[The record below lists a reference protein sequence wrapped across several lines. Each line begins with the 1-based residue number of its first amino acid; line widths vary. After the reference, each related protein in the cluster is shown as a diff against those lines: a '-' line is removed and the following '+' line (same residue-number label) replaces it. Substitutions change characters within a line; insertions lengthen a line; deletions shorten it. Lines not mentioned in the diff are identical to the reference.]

1 MASRCTLCLPEA
13 SKLGL
18 ILDYDPSGE
27 RNRCFYQCLGKHLR
41 VDKVEDVIDALE
53 NYMLHNRIVPVEN
66 EVSMCF
72 ILYRIRPRG
81 GGGESHIKTIRDVPP
96 FRVGFLDLWLVNRVT
111 DPKNFTFVSQTG
123 SKIRHKFEQRPT
135 L

>member
-1 MASRCTLCLPEA
+1 MASRRTLCLPET

-18 ILDYDPSGE
+18 ILDYDPYGE

-81 GGGESHIKTIRDVPP
+81 GGGIPYKNYTGRAALPG
-96 FRVGFLDLWLVNRVT
+96 RVFGPLARKQGNR
-111 DPKNFTFVSQTG
+111 
-123 SKIRHKFEQRPT
+123 SKKFYIFITNRI
-135 L
+135 

>member
-1 MASRCTLCLPEA
+1 MASRRTLCLLEA

-18 ILDYDPSGE
+18 ILNYDPSGE

-53 NYMLHNRIVPVEN
+53 KYMLHNRLVPVEN

-72 ILYRIRPRG
+72 YCTGLGPGVG
-81 GGGESHIKTIRDVPP
+81 GGIPYKSYTGCAALPG
-96 FRVGFLDLWLVNRVT
+96 RVFGPLARKQGNLVYQIQNILH
-111 DPKNFTFVSQTG
+111 FH
-123 SKIRHKFEQRPT
+123 HKQGLKFSINS
-135 L
+135 

>member
-1 MASRCTLCLPEA
+1 MLCLLEA

-18 ILDYDPSGE
+18 ILDYDRICE
-27 RNRCFYQCLGKHLR
+27 RDRCFYQCLGKPLR

-53 NYMLHNRIVPVEN
+53 NYILHYRLVPVEN
-66 EVSMCF
+66 EVSVCF
-72 ILYRIRPRG
+72 ILYRIRPRDVG
-81 GGGESHIKTIRDVPP
+81 WGESHIKAILPP

-111 DPKNFTFVSQTG
+111 DSKHFTF
-123 SKIRHKFEQRPT
+123 

>member
-1 MASRCTLCLPEA
+1 MASRRTLCLWEA

-27 RNRCFYQCLGKHLR
+27 RNRYFYQCLGKHLR

-53 NYMLHNRIVPVEN
+53 NYMLHNRLVRVEN

-81 GGGESHIKTIRDVPP
+81 GIPYKSYTGCATLLG
-96 FRVGFLDLWLVNRVT
+96 RVFGPLARKQGNRF
-111 DPKNFTFVSQTG
+111 K
-123 SKIRHKFEQRPT
+123 KFYIFITNRI
-135 L
+135 

>member
-1 MASRCTLCLPEA
+1 MASRRTLCLWEA

-27 RNRCFYQCLGKHLR
+27 RNRYFYQCLGKHLR

-53 NYMLHNRIVPVEN
+53 NYMLHNRLVPVEN
-66 EVSMCF
+66 EVGMCF

-81 GGGESHIKTIRDVPP
+81 GSHIKAIRDVPP
-96 FRVGFLDLWLVNRVT
+96 FWVGFLDLWLVNRVT
-111 DPKNFTFVSQTG
+111 DSKNFTFLSQTG

>member
-1 MASRCTLCLPEA
+1 MASRRTLCLWEA

-27 RNRCFYQCLGKHLR
+27 RNRYFYQCLGKHLR

-53 NYMLHNRIVPVEN
+53 NYMLHNRLVRVEN

-81 GGGESHIKTIRDVPP
+81 G
-96 FRVGFLDLWLVNRVT
+96 
-111 DPKNFTFVSQTG
+111 DP
-123 SKIRHKFEQRPT
+123 I
-135 L
+135 